1 MNKKNPLISVV
12 TISFNQAS
20 FLEKCI
26 KSVITQSYK
35 NYEYIIVDPGST
47 DGSREII
54 KKYKKYFAHVIFE
67 KDNGPANGL
76 NKGFQLANGEILYFI
91 NSDDFVAKDSFLNA
105 IKHFK
110 ERNIDLLLGSG
121 FLCDKMDNKIKYQIP
136 TKFGVNDFIY
146 NTAVVFQQ
154 GMYFKKDLFNK
165 ARGFNEKSICSWDGE
180 LLLKMILNSKK
191 IFISYYNYGFFR
203 IYDES
208 GTGSGNNHQNAKKDR
223 LRIMREYKKRSYNA
237 FDEHIYSRILLIA
250 KFVLNPKRTIYLIYL
265 LFLNKIT
272 AIKD

>member
-1 MNKKNPLISVV
+1 MNKKGPLISVV

-26 KSVITQSYK
+26 QSVISQSYN

-76 NKGFQLANGEILYFI
+76 NKGFKLAQGEILYFI
-91 NSDDFVAKDSFLNA
+91 NSDDFVAKDAFINA
-105 IKHFK
+105 IGYFK
-110 ERNIDLLLGSG
+110 KKNIDLFLGSG
-121 FLCDKMDNKIKYQIP
+121 FLCDKYDNKIKYQIP
-136 TKFGVNDFIY
+136 TKFSVNDFIY

-154 GMYFKKDLFNK
+154 GMFFKKDLFNK
-165 ARGFNEKSICSWDGE
+165 ARGFNENSICSWDGE

-191 IFISYYNYGFFR
+191 IYISYHNFGFFR

-223 LRIMREYKKRSYNA
+223 LRIMTEYKKRSYNVI
-237 FDEHIYSRILLIA
+237 DEYIFSKIFLIA
-250 KFVLNPKRTIYLIYL
+250 KFILNPIRTIYLIYL
-265 LFLNKIT
+265 FFLNKII